1 MKRFVAISVIALFRA
16 KGLAA
21 FLADGAMT
29 VQSIR

>member
-1 MKRFVAISVIALFRA
+1 MKRLVAIAAIAEFRA

-21 FLADGAMT
+21 FLADEAMT